1 MWSSLHRSTLALRD
15 APPAGGVTTGNYT
28 TMLHHGLFAALPV
41 LPMALL
47 VLLGTWLVRAQD
59 LYRSVR
65 VLAPD
70 PDRPSSQAARADS
83 AGGPPV
89 PGQTR

>member
-1 MWSSLHRSTLALRD
+1 VWSSLHRSTLALRD

-47 VLLGTWLVRAQD
+47 MRYLDRVA
-59 LYRSVR
+59 VR
-65 VLAPD
+65 VG
-70 PDRPSSQAARADS
+70 RPDS